1 MTQARVLFVD
11 DEPNV
16 LASARRQFRKDFE
29 VHTAESGTAGLATL
43 AAAGPFA
50 VIVSDMRM
58 PGMNGAEF
66 LAEARRIAPDAVRMI
81 LSGQSDLDAAI
92 AAVNEGRI
100 FRFLTKPCTGDALR
114 AAVEAGVAQHRLV
127 QAEQELLG
135 KTLQGIVETLTD
147 ILGIANPMARQRT
160 NRVRQYAAAMATALG
175 IDMPWDLRLATLLSQ
190 LGCITLP
197 AGLLD
202 RLYAGEALDPAE
214 QQRYARHPE
223 VAAQLVARIPRLETV
238 AAMIGRQLTP
248 SDFAA
253 LPPDMGAW
261 DPATLSAVILNVAT
275 GLDERLIAGEQPA
288 TALRHLQVA
297 MPGLPAPIVE
307 AIRAVHQH
315 SAYMDTVFMAVGEL
329 SPGMVV
335 DEDVLATDG
344 TTLLA
349 RGDELTREQLA
360 GLRGGEREPASPR
373 IRVLIPA

>member
-16 LASARRQFRKDFE
+16 LASARRQFRKDFD
-29 VHTAESGTAGLATL
+29 VHTADSGAAGLAIL
-43 AAAGPFA
+43 ATAGPFA
-50 VIVSDMRM
+50 AVVSDMRM

-66 LAEARRIAPDAVRMI
+66 LAEARRIAPDTVRMI

-92 AAVNEGRI
+92 AAVNDGRI
-100 FRFLTKPCTGDALR
+100 FRFLTKPCTSDALR
-114 AAVEAGVAQHRLV
+114 AAVEAAVAQHRLV

-135 KTLQGIVETLTD
+135 KTLQGIVGTLTD

-160 NRVRQYAAAMATALG
+160 NRVRQYAAAMAAALG

-202 RLYAGEALDPAE
+202 RLYAGEALQPAE
-214 QQRYARHPE
+214 QAQYARHPE

-248 SDFAA
+248 ADFAA
-253 LPPDMGAW
+253 LPPDVGAW
-261 DPATLSAVILNVAT
+261 DPATLSTVILHVAT
-275 GLDERLIAGEQPA
+275 SLDERLIAGEQPA
-288 TALRHLQVA
+288 TALRHLQAA
-297 MPGLPAPIVE
+297 MPGLPDPIVE

-329 SPGMVV
+329 APGMVV

-349 RGDELTREQLA
+349 RGDELTRQQLA
-360 GLRGGEREPASPR
+360 DLRGGERAAASPR

>member
-1 MTQARVLFVD
+1 MTPARVLFVD

-29 VHTAESGTAGLATL
+29 VHTAASGPAGLEVL
-43 AAAGPFA
+43 ASAGPFA
-50 VIVSDMRM
+50 VVVSDMRM

-66 LAEARRIAPDAVRMI
+66 LAGARRIAPDTVRMI

-92 AAVNEGRI
+92 AAVNDGRI
-100 FRFLTKPCTGDALR
+100 FRFLTKPCTSDVLR
-114 AAVEAGVAQHRLV
+114 TAVEAGVAQYRLV
-127 QAEQELLG
+127 HAEHELLG
-135 KTLQGIVETLTD
+135 KTLQGVVETLTD
-147 ILGIANPMARQRT
+147 ILGLTNPMAHQRT
-160 NRVRQYAAAMATALG
+160 TRVRQYAAAMAAALG
-175 IDMPWDLRLATLLSQ
+175 LEMPWDLRLATLLSQ

-202 RLYAGEALDPAE
+202 RLYTGEPLEPAE

-223 VAAQLVARIPRLETV
+223 HAAQLIARIPRLETV

-248 SDFAA
+248 ADFAA
-253 LPPDMGAW
+253 LPADVGSW
-261 DPATLSAVILNVAT
+261 DEATLSTVILQVAT
-275 GLDERLIAGEQPA
+275 SLDERLIAGETPA
-288 TALRHLQVA
+288 AALRHLQAA
-297 MPGLPAPIVE
+297 MPGLPAAIVE

-315 SAYMDTVFMAVGEL
+315 SAYMDTVFMALGEL
-329 SPGMVV
+329 APGMVI

-349 RGDELTREQLA
+349 RGDEVTRQQLA
-360 GLRGGEREPASPR
+360 DLRGGAREAVSPR

>member
-29 VHTAESGTAGLATL
+29 VHTAGSGSEGLATL

-50 VIVSDMRM
+50 VVVSDMRM

-66 LAEARRIAPDAVRMI
+66 LAEARRLAPDTVRMI

-92 AAVNEGRI
+92 AAVNDGRI
-100 FRFLTKPCTGDALR
+100 LRFLIKPCTGDALR

-147 ILGIANPMARQRT
+147 ILGIANPIARQRT
-160 NRVRQYAAAMATALG
+160 SRVRQYAAAMAAALG
-175 IDMPWDLRLATLLSQ
+175 IEMPWDLRLATLLSQ

-197 AGLLD
+197 ADLLD
-202 RLYAGEALDPAE
+202 RLYAGETLEPAAQE
-214 QQRYARHPE
+214 QYARHPE
-223 VAAQLVARIPRLETV
+223 IAAQLLARIPRLETV
-238 AAMIGRQLTP
+238 AAMIGRQLAP
-248 SDFAA
+248 ADFAA
-253 LPPDMGAW
+253 LPPDVGAW
-261 DPATLSAVILNVAT
+261 DPVTLSTVILQVAT
-275 GLDERLIAGEQPA
+275 SLDERLIAGEQPA
-288 TALRHLQVA
+288 TALRQLQAA
-297 MPGLPAPIVE
+297 MPGLPAAMVE
-307 AIRAVHQH
+307 AIRAVHQY

-344 TTLLA
+344 TTLLT
-349 RGDELTREQLA
+349 RGDELTHEQLA
-360 GLRGGEREPASPR
+360 DLRVGGREPASPR
-373 IRVLIPA
+373 IRVLVPA

>member
-29 VHTAESGTAGLATL
+29 VHTADSGAAGLATL

-50 VIVSDMRM
+50 VVVSDMRM

-66 LAEARRIAPDAVRMI
+66 LAEARRVAPDTVRMI

-92 AAVNEGRI
+92 AAVNDGRI
-100 FRFLTKPCTGDALR
+100 FRFLTKPCTSDTLR

-135 KTLQGIVETLTD
+135 KTLQGIVGTLTD

-160 NRVRQYAAAMATALG
+160 SRVRQYAAAMAAALG

-202 RLYAGEALDPAE
+202 RLYAGEALDPVE
-214 QQRYARHPE
+214 QQQYARHPE

-248 SDFAA
+248 ADFAG
-253 LPPDMGAW
+253 LPPDVHAW
-261 DPATLSAVILNVAT
+261 DPATLSTVILHVAT
-275 GLDERLIAGEQPA
+275 SLDERLIAGEQPA
-288 TALRHLQVA
+288 TALRHLQA
-297 MPGLPAPIVE
+297 SMPGLPDPIAE
-307 AIRAVHQH
+307 AVRAVHQH

-329 SPGMVV
+329 SPGMVI

-349 RGDELTREQLA
+349 RGDELTRQQLA
-360 GLRGGEREPASPR
+360 DLRGGEREAVSPR